1 MSELNNVPEFK
12 IATWGHFV
20 WNELFIVHPIK
31 MDLKRATEKEGRH
44 IIKNEYFTIEYEN
57 NDSRKNL
64 HRVIRFIEVK
74 TPIVIYTYGSL
85 SRTKTFETAYLIT
98 PHGDVSELEIKEKM
112 AEREVGS
119 SIVVYR
125 QKYVVFNGNEV
136 VVHEEEI
143 GRKPAPGRTKVVIEV
158 KPGVMK
164 VYGDTYPIKEILK
177 SMNFEWRPNE
187 KVWEHSNDPVLE
199 KQLIE
204 KLQELGVIVE
214 KKW

>member
-1 MSELNNVPEFK
+1 MSVNNVPEFK

-20 WNELFIVHPIK
+20 WNELFIVYPIK
-31 MDLKRATEKEGRH
+31 MDLKRVTNREGKHR
-44 IIKNEYFTIEYEN
+44 IENEYFTIEYEN

-74 TPIVIYTYGSL
+74 TPIVLYSFGSL
-85 SRTKTFETAYLIT
+85 SRTKTFETAYLLSPSGVT
-98 PHGDVSELEIKEKM
+98 NLEIKERTV
-112 AEREVGS
+112 EREVGS

-125 QKYVVFNGNEV
+125 QKYVEYNGNEV

-143 GRKPAPGRTKVVIEV
+143 GRKPAPGRARVVIEV
-158 KPGVMK
+158 KPGTMR

-177 SMNFEWRPNE
+177 SMNFEWRPRE
-187 KVWEHSNDPVLE
+187 KVWEHANDPVLE